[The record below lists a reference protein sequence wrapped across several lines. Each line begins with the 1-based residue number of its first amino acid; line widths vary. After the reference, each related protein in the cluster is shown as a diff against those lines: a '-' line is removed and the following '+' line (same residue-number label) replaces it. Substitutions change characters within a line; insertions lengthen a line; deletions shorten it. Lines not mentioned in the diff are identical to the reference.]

1 MNLTE
6 QQKVAVRSGEAV
18 WFRDDDPE
26 CVVVRA
32 DLYDRVKKLLHADA
46 DWTDDE
52 LRRALA
58 KSAETNGWNEPQMTA
73 YDNYDK
79 EIQKQCR

>member
-18 WFRDDDPE
+18 RVRDDDLE

-32 DLYDRVKKLLHADA
+32 DVYDRVRELLYADT

-52 LRRALA
+52 LRRVLA
-58 KSAETNGWNEPQMTA
+58 KSAEANGWNDPKMTA
-73 YDNYDK
+73 YDNYDE
-79 EIQKQCR
+79 EIRKQCR

>member
-1 MNLTE
+1 MNLTK

-18 WFRDDDPE
+18 RVQDDDLE

-32 DLYDRVKKLLHADA
+32 DVYDRVRELLYADT

-58 KSAETNGWNEPQMTA
+58 KSAEANGWNAGDEGSGGSKFNFA
-73 YDNYDK
+73 AHHA
-79 EIQKQCR
+79 

>member
-6 QQKVAVRSGEAV
+6 QQKVAIRSGEAV
-18 WFRDDDPE
+18 RVRDDDME
-26 CVVVRA
+26 CVVVRS
-32 DLYDRVKKLLHADA
+32 DVYDRVRKLLCADT
-46 DWTDDE
+46 DWTNNE

-58 KSAETNGWNEPQMTA
+58 KSAEANGWNEPQMSA
-73 YDNYDK
+73 YDNYDE

>member
-18 WFRDDDPE
+18 RVRDDNLE

-32 DLYDRVKKLLHADA
+32 DVYDRVRELLCADT

-52 LRRALA
+52 LRRALV
-58 KSAETNGWNEPQMTA
+58 KSAEANGWNEPQMTA
-73 YDNYDK
+73 YDNYDE

>member
-18 WFRDDDPE
+18 RVRDDDVE

-32 DLYDRVKKLLHADA
+32 DVYDRVKELLCVDT

-58 KSAETNGWNEPQMTA
+58 KSAEANGWNESQMTA
-73 YDNYDK
+73 YDNYD
-79 EIQKQCR
+79 ELHT

>member
-1 MNLTE
+1 M
-6 QQKVAVRSGEAV
+6 AVPNGEV
-18 WFRDDDPE
+18 VRVRDDDLE

-32 DLYDRVKKLLHADA
+32 DVYDHVRELLYADA

-58 KSAETNGWNEPQMTA
+58 KSAEANGWNESPMTV
-73 YDNYDK
+73 YDNYDE
-79 EIQKQCR
+79 EILTRAKPAT